1 MKAEEKFRLL
11 QLAIE
16 QNWEVDIENGEVYSK
31 CRRFK
36 GKKLPGTLMGGYLQI
51 GTTVMGGDEKK
62 RIAFYKHQII
72 ACAAGNYLVNK
83 DVNHINGNKLDNRI
97 SNLMI
102 VDDLNCWE
110 DEELVF
116 LKFAY
121 PNDEFTVKEIAEA
134 LGRDENQIMKK
145 ANSLNLR
152 RPKKEV
158 EEQEPRTKVCS
169 KCGIEKEKREF
180 HKDRSCN
187 DGYRSSCKSCSNKR
201 RNEWRSKKSREMGK
215 VWY

>member
-31 CRRFK
+31 CRKFK
-36 GKKLPGTLMGGYLQI
+36 GKKLPGTLAGGYLRI
-51 GTTVMGGDEKK
+51 GTSVMDGDERKTVL
-62 RIAFYKHQII
+62 FYKHQII

-102 VDDLNCWE
+102 VDGRNCWE

-116 LKFAY
+116 CDYL
-121 PNDEFTVKEIAEA
+121 
-134 LGRDENQIMKK
+134 
-145 ANSLNLR
+145 
-152 RPKKEV
+152 
-158 EEQEPRTKVCS
+158 
-169 KCGIEKEKREF
+169 
-180 HKDRSCN
+180 
-187 DGYRSSCKSCSNKR
+187 
-201 RNEWRSKKSREMGK
+201 
-215 VWY
+215 

>member
-1 MKAEEKFRLL
+1 MNEERLEIL
-11 QLAIE
+11 KRAIDK
-16 QNWEVDIENGEVYSK
+16 NWEVDVENGEVYSK
-31 CRRFK
+31 SRGEMLKGDLHGSEICFQKFLFIGGKRKCFK
-36 GKKLPGTLMGGYLQI
+36 FKKSH
-51 GTTVMGGDEKK
+51 V
-62 RIAFYKHQII
+62 IAY
-72 ACAAGNYLVNK
+72 AAGNDLLGKAVI
-83 DVNHINGNKLDNRI
+83 HINGDKQDNRI

-102 VDDLNCWE
+102 VDDRRRWK

-121 PNDEFTVKEIAEA
+121 PNDEFTVKEVAEA
-134 LGRDENQIMKK
+134 LGRDEKQIINK
-145 ANSLNLR
+145 AFWLNLK

>member
-1 MKAEEKFRLL
+1 MNEERLEIL
-11 QLAIE
+11 KRAIDE
-16 QNWEVDIENGEVYSK
+16 NWEVDVENGEVYSK
-31 CRRFK
+31 SRGKMLKGELGGSEIYFQKNLFIGGKRKSFK
-36 GKKLPGTLMGGYLQI
+36 FKKSH
-51 GTTVMGGDEKK
+51 V
-62 RIAFYKHQII
+62 IAY
-72 ACAAGNYLVNK
+72 AAGNDLLGKAVI
-83 DVNHINGNKLDNRI
+83 HINGDKQDNRI

-102 VDDLNCWE
+102 VDDCRCWK

-134 LGRDENQIMKK
+134 LGRDESQIINK
-145 ANSLNLR
+145 AKRLNLR
-152 RPKKEV
+152 RPKKKV
-158 EEQEPRTKVCS
+158 EEQKPRTKVCS

-180 HKDRSCN
+180 HKDRSSN
-187 DGYRSSCKSCSNKR
+187 DGYHSRCKSCNNKR

>member
-1 MKAEEKFRLL
+1 MNEERLEIL
-11 QLAIE
+11 KRAIDE
-16 QNWEVDIENGEVYSK
+16 NWEVDVENGEVYSK
-31 CRRFK
+31 SRGKMLKGELEGSEIYFQKNLFIGGKRKSFK
-36 GKKLPGTLMGGYLQI
+36 FKKSH
-51 GTTVMGGDEKK
+51 V
-62 RIAFYKHQII
+62 IAY
-72 ACAAGNYLVNK
+72 AAGNDLLGKAVI
-83 DVNHINGNKLDNRI
+83 HINGDKQDNRI

-102 VDDLNCWE
+102 VDDCRCWK

-134 LGRDENQIMKK
+134 LGRDEKQIINK
-145 ANSLNLR
+145 AFWLNLK

>member
-1 MKAEEKFRLL
+1 MNEERLEIL
-11 QLAIE
+11 KRAIDE
-16 QNWEVDIENGEVYSK
+16 NWEVDVENGEVYSK
-31 CRRFK
+31 SRGEMLK
-36 GKKLPGTLMGGYLQI
+36 GKLDRSEIYFQKEFFIGGKRKNFKF
-51 GTTVMGGDEKK
+51 KK
-62 RIAFYKHQII
+62 SHVIAY
-72 ACAAGNYLVNK
+72 AAGNDLLGKAVI
-83 DVNHINGNKLDNRI
+83 HINGDKQDNRI
-97 SNLMI
+97 SNLTI
-102 VDDLNCWE
+102 VDDRRCWE

-134 LGRDENQIMKK
+134 LGRDESQVTSK
-145 ANSLNLR
+145 ASRLNLK

>member
-1 MKAEEKFRLL
+1 MKAEERFRLL

-16 QNWEVDIENGEVYSK
+16 QNWEVDIEKGEVYSK
-31 CRRFK
+31 RSNKMLKGNLEGSEIYFRKVLFIGGKRKSFK
-36 GKKLPGTLMGGYLQI
+36 FKKSH
-51 GTTVMGGDEKK
+51 V
-62 RIAFYKHQII
+62 IAY
-72 ACAAGNYLVNK
+72 AAGNDLLGKAVI
-83 DVNHINGNKLDNRI
+83 HINGDKQDNRI

-102 VDDLNCWE
+102 VDDRRCWE

-134 LGRDENQIMKK
+134 LGRDESQVTSK
-145 ANSLNLR
+145 ASRLNLK

-180 HKDRSCN
+180 HKDRSSN